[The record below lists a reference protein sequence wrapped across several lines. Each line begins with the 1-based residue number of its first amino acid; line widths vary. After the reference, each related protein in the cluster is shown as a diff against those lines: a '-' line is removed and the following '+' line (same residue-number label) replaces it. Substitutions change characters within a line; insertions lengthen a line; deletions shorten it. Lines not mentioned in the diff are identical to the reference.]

1 MNRDCFGNTLSA
13 SRPETAAAVDDFALG
28 LLGYDKRIVNIL
40 DAADRDTDC
49 LANVYAGLLW
59 MLSETGAVPED
70 ARRYLNRAQ
79 DATGAANDRER
90 RAVSVLQCW
99 IEDDLPRSIVR
110 IEDILAAYPRDLVML
125 KLHQYHD
132 FNSGDFPAMLRV
144 ALAGLAAA
152 PDIGFVHGMAAF
164 GYEQCHLL
172 EKAETA
178 ARTALALGP
187 DPWAQHALAHVM
199 LTQGRTDEGARFLE
213 SMRDSWSGLTSFMV
227 THQWWHLALFY
238 LSQGRNDEALAAYD
252 DHCWS
257 MSRDFSQDQIGA
269 VSLLARFEFAG
280 IDAGPRWNDLGRY
293 LSARAGDVTNP
304 FLSLQYLYGLARAGR
319 PEAGHLLQAIRDAA
333 ALRDRPC
340 DAVWREVALPIAEG
354 LLAHANGDPES
365 ALRFLDAPFGR
376 LAEIGGSHAQR
387 DLFEQILLDC
397 LLKTRR
403 LPRAQQLLEMRRG
416 FDPDG
421 VALNRILAGVYDDL
435 GLPTLAAEARAR
447 AALTMSRHRPSACRP
462 PEAATAPR

>member
-1 MNRDCFGNTLSA
+1 MNFDCFGNALATLA
-13 SRPETAAAVDDFALG
+13 PQTVAAIDDFALG

-40 DAADRDTDC
+40 GAADRDPDC
-49 LANVYAGLLW
+49 LANAYAGLLW
-59 MLSETGAVPED
+59 MLSETGTVPED
-70 ARRYLNRAQ
+70 ARRYLHRARE
-79 DATGAANDRER
+79 AMGTAGDRER
-90 RAVSVLQCW
+90 AAISVLQLW
-99 IEDDLPRSIVR
+99 VEDDLPGSIALV
-110 IEDILAAYPRDLVML
+110 EEILAAHPRDLVML

-144 ALAGLAAA
+144 ALASLAAA
-152 PDIGFVHGMAAF
+152 PEIGFVHGMTAF

-172 EKAETA
+172 DHAEGA
-178 ARTALALGP
+178 ARTALRLGLAQGR

-199 LTQGRTDEGARFLE
+199 LTQGRIEEGARFLE
-213 SMRDSWSGLTSFMV
+213 SMRDGWSGLTSFMY

-238 LSQGRNDEALAAYD
+238 LSQGRNDDALSAYD

-257 MSRDFSQDQIGA
+257 MQRDFSQDQIGA

-280 IDAGPRWNDLGRY
+280 LEAGARWHDLGQY
-293 LSARAGDVTNP
+293 LAARAGDVTNA

-319 PEAGHLLQAIRDAA
+319 PEAGQLLRAIRDAA
-333 ALRDRPC
+333 GSGDPARRV
-340 DAVWREVALPIAEG
+340 VWHDVALPIAEG
-354 LLAHANGDPES
+354 LMAHANGDPES
-365 ALRFLDAPFGR
+365 ALRFLEAPFGR

-403 LPRAQQLLEMRRG
+403 LARAQQLLEMRRG

-421 VALNRILAGVYDDL
+421 VALNRILAGVYDEL
-435 GLPTLAAEARAR
+435 GLSALAGEARAR
-447 AALTMSRHRPSACRP
+447 VAVTMSRDRQPG
-462 PEAATAPR
+462 